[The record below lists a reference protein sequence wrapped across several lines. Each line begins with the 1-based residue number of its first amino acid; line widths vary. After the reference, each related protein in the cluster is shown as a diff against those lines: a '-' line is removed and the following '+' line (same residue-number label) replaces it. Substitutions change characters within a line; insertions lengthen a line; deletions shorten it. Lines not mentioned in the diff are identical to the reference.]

1 MNVNLSN
8 EFSQIISFIV
18 GVFKSVIGWLD
29 GIIIIGD
36 STSLL
41 DLNIAFT
48 VFTILFAAVFN
59 VVKAGAVNE
68 LGDTVYNSAKS
79 KVKEVK
85 EDRENQQ
92 EENNTKQLSDRSI
105 ERFKRSQGG

>member
-8 EFSQIISFIV
+8 SFSQIMSFIV
-18 GVFKSVIGWLD
+18 NVFKSVIGWLD

-48 VFTILFAAVFN
+48 VFSIIFVAVFN
-59 VVKAGAVNE
+59 VVQSGTVNSM
-68 LGDTVYNSAKS
+68 DTVSASRKAQERAEN
-79 KVKEVK
+79 KEK
-85 EDRENQQ
+85 
-92 EENNTKQLSDRSI
+92 
-105 ERFKRSQGG
+105 G